1 MSEQDLLRQCANE
14 ALVSLVLPMVHEAIS
29 QAASAIAYDLD
40 IEQKQAENA
49 LKQQFVRYA
58 SKYPEYVL
66 NLDICSIFAGY
77 HPSMDYEA
85 PYTPKDDN
93 DDDDLSPY
101 GAIAA

>member
-14 ALVSLVLPMVHEAIS
+14 ALVSLVLPMVHEAIE

-40 IEQKQAENA
+40 IEQKQAKDA
-49 LKQQFVRYA
+49 LNRQFVKYA
-58 SKYPEYVL
+58 TKYPEYVL
-66 NLDICSIFAGY
+66 NLDILSIFAGY

-85 PYTPKDDN
+85 PYIPKDN
-93 DDDDLSPY
+93 DDDDISPH